1 MIQQNDRRFELVAA
15 LEGASFLLLLVVAMP
30 LKYLAGIPEPTRV
43 VGLLHGLAFLAYEA
57 HVIDA
62 VVERRWSTRMA
73 WLGALAG
80 VLPLATFLFIAR
92 LRQARGER

>member
-1 MIQQNDRRFELVAA
+1 MLQTDHRFELVAA

-30 LKYLAGIPEPTRV
+30 LKYLAGVPEPTRV
-43 VGLLHGLAFLAYEA
+43 LGLLHGLAFLAYEA
-57 HVIDA
+57 QVIDA
-62 VVERRWSTRMA
+62 AVERRWPARTA

-80 VLPLATFLFIAR
+80 LLPFGTFRFIAY

>member
-1 MIQQNDRRFELVAA
+1 MIQHTQHRFELVAA

-30 LKYLAGIPEPTRV
+30 LKHLAGIPEPTRII
-43 VGLLHGLAFLAYEA
+43 GLLHGLAFLAYEV

-62 VVERRWSTRMA
+62 VVERRWPARTA

-80 VLPLATFLFIAR
+80 ILPLATFFFIAH